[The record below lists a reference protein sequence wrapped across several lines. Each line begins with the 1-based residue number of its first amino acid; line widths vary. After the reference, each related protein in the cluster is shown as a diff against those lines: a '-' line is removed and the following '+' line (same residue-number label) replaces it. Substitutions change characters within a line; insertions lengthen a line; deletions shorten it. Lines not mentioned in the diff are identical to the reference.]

1 MTQSAMRMNM
11 AAARAEQ
18 QASQKRAEQ
27 KEAKAREAQ
36 TAAEGNGSEASPQDG
51 KRGAFTSLKQAVAP
65 YVEHHEHAVLYG
77 IVGFVVAAL
86 ILIVGF
92 WPTVLLALFA
102 AIGVAIGQ
110 YRDGDRKSQTA
121 FKNLIKRMR

>member
-11 AAARAEQ
+11 PAARAEQ

-27 KEAKAREAQ
+27 KEAKVREAQ

-51 KRGAFTSLKQAVAP
+51 KRDAFASLKQAVAP
-65 YVEHHEHAVLYG
+65 YVEHHGHAVLYG

-110 YRDGDRKSQTA
+110 YRDGDRRTQTA

>member
-86 ILIVGF
+86 ILM
-92 WPTVLLALFA
+92 
-102 AIGVAIGQ
+102 AIGQ
-110 YRDGDRKSQTA
+110 YRDGDRKTQTA

>member
-65 YVEHHEHAVLYG
+65 T
-77 IVGFVVAAL
+77 
-86 ILIVGF
+86 
-92 WPTVLLALFA
+92 WNTTNM
-102 AIGVAIGQ
+102 
-110 YRDGDRKSQTA
+110 RCCTA
-121 FKNLIKRMR
+121 SSDSWWRRSS